1 VPNGAGRDP
10 SGTQP
15 GQVRPS
21 PERAPARGTPGAVPA
36 GTTERSEALHPDRD
50 PFALGVL
57 VGVLI
62 GEGHFGGDGKQP
74 HVTLRMHARHRSL
87 FEWLLE
93 RWPAARLYGPY
104 AHGGRNYY
112 QLMFRGNA
120 LKYRLIPL
128 LDSLPWSEIDERTY
142 ARYRAMKE
150 RYGLDETT

>member
-1 VPNGAGRDP
+1 MTSRSTPKDAAPIADPEGHRDDGHDAAG
-10 SGTQP
+10 Q
-15 GQVRPS
+15 
-21 PERAPARGTPGAVPA
+21 AVGVA
-36 GTTERSEALHPDRD
+36 QQEIHPDHDR
-50 PFALGVL
+50 FALGVL

-104 AHGGRNYY
+104 AHGGRDYY

-120 LKYRLIPL
+120 LRHKLVPL
-128 LDSLPWSEIDERTY
+128 LDSLPWETIDAPAYE
-142 ARYRAMKE
+142 RYRAMKE
-150 RYGLDETT
+150 RYGLDQ